1 MKGFNTDSGIP
12 PAEEQ
17 MMNTYHKNYDVIVVG
32 AGHAVTVGWVERS
45 ETQPTVTACGCT
57 QVSAHHFATRDS
69 V

>member
-1 MKGFNTDSGIP
+1 MLSTLFMKGFNTDSGIP

-45 ETQPTVTACGCT
+45 ETHRCKLKEFLNMRNAL
-57 QVSAHHFATRDS
+57 
-69 V
+69 